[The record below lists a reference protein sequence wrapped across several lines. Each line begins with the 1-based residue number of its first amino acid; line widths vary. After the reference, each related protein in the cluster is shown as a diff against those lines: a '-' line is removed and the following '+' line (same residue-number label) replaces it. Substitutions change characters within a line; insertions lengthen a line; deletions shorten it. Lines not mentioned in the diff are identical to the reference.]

1 MLASSPTVSKLKA
14 SKVLRMKEEELAY
27 VVTEYDLDID
37 ISESS
42 PIKSSAVGGRGS
54 RSIGVVEG
62 VR

>member
-14 SKVLRMKEEELAY
+14 SKVLRMKEEELAH

-42 PIKSSAVGGRGS
+42 PIKSSAVVAGLAALGLLK
-54 RSIGVVEG
+54 E
-62 VR
+62 